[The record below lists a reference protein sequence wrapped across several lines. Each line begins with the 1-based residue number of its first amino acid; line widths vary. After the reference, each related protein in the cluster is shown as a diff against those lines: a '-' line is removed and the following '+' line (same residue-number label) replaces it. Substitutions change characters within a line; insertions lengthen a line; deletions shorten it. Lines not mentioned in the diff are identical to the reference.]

1 MSDSQKSQH
10 KDRAPKS
17 MIVWCNV
24 PFCQLFIDFFLG
36 GGHTCR
42 MQKFQ
47 GQGSNSSHSS
57 DNAESLA
64 ARPLENSL
72 LYALF

>member
-24 PFCQLFIDFFLG
+24 PFCQLFIDFFWG
-36 GGHTCR
+36 GAHL
-42 MQKFQ
+42 Q
-47 GQGSNSSHSS
+47 
-57 DNAESLA
+57 NAEVPRSGIKFK
-64 ARPLENSL
+64 PQQ
-72 LYALF
+72 

>member
-36 GGHTCR
+36 GGTPAECR
-42 MQKFQ
+42 
-47 GQGSNSSHSS
+47 SSKVR
-57 DNAESLA
+57 DQIQATAVTMLSL
-64 ARPLENSL
+64 
-72 LYALF
+72 